1 MAKFIATFNDTIDDI
16 ELNGFK
22 VLTEKDVEEFENM
35 AYSITWPFKFKIGE
49 YSLEYSSGED
59 LLSKID
65 FREISFD
72 ESKTLKKLFNNEF
85 GFFIGLD
92 FLESIVEEEEDYNDN
107 DNNDEDDYN
116 PRYDDDYDEYD
127 DEY

>member
-16 ELNGFK
+16 ELNGFT

-49 YSLEYSSGED
+49 YSLEYSSGEE
-59 LLSKID
+59 LLTKID
-65 FREISFD
+65 FREISFE

-85 GFFIGLD
+85 GFFIGFD
-92 FLESIVEEEEDYNDN
+92 FLQSIVGEESEF
-107 DNNDEDDYN
+107 DEDEDE
-116 PRYDDDYDEYD
+116 DEYD
-127 DEY
+127 SPYYDEDFDDNY